1 MLGSA
6 VRRASKL
13 PRYCLCICHLIS
25 HANVVVIM
33 DPTDKESLGPLRVIC
48 VRQVH
53 GFGFKKKISTLLH
66 SVLAHKGHQWLN
78 LKV

>member
-1 MLGSA
+1 M
-6 VRRASKL
+6 RRASKL

-53 GFGFKKKISTLLH
+53 GFGFKKK
-66 SVLAHKGHQWLN
+66 LAHYYIVSWHIKAISGLI
-78 LKV
+78 